1 MARSGGKRGVMEHH
15 CLNRFRRR
23 RLLAFLR
30 RNSLPATFDAL
41 KHETSVFLDVR
52 FLRRLVAGGRWQ
64 EAREYLSR
72 FLPCQDEVDAP
83 TALRFL
89 TRLNVLDDLAQGK
102 LEGIDLAQDLR
113 NQIDV
118 IPSTIFREDP
128 HYAAALRTVL
138 FWRSHPT
145 YWGPVDWQLIRR
157 KAAQVVKDLVARTPE
172 FRHLLRLPPCPSHPC
187 YTIPFGFGGCRRHKR
202 KKNIGRMSA
211 SLLARRFLQKER
223 RHSSPWTQGSS
234 CEPMGFEEIID
245 ETMLAG
251 KLEVIEHSD
260 SCSEGDPGSPVGL
273 SIGKSFG
280 TAPANAVTKRLS
292 QECSAES
299 SNGAKLKPTTGQF
312 CPDVVDA
319 RSGWTVDANH
329 VLNKIET
336 LGDISTAM
344 AMLVNKTC
352 TYGGPDHTMFLEKT
366 FEHEKM
372 IFELRLDC
380 QKAKTKRL
388 NLSIGNLSTRQN

>member
-1 MARSGGKRGVMEHH
+1 MARSGGKRGVMEHR

-30 RNSLPATFDAL
+30 RDNLPATFDAL

-52 FLRRLVAGGRWQ
+52 FLQRLVAGGRWQ

-89 TRLNVLDDLAQGK
+89 TRLNILDDLAQGK

-118 IPSTIFREDP
+118 IPSTIVREDP

-157 KAAQVVKDLVARTPE
+157 KAAQVVKDLVTRTPE

-273 SIGKSFG
+273 YIG
-280 TAPANAVTKRLS
+280 TKCFS

-299 SNGAKLKPTTGQF
+299 SNGAKLKPITGQF
-312 CPDVVDA
+312 CPNVVDA

-329 VLNKIET
+329 VLNKMET
-336 LGDISTAM
+336 FRDISTAM

-352 TYGGPDHTMFLEKT
+352 TYGGPDHTMFMEKI

-380 QKAKTKRL
+380 QKARTKRL
-388 NLSIGNLSTRQN
+388 NFSIGNLSTRHN

>member
-15 CLNRFRRR
+15 CLDRFRRR

-30 RNSLPATFDAL
+30 RNNLPATFDAL

-52 FLRRLVAGGRWQ
+52 FLQRLVAGGRWQ

-72 FLPCQDEVDAP
+72 FLPCQDEFDAP
-83 TALRFL
+83 TAPRFL

-118 IPSTIFREDP
+118 IPSTIVREDP

-157 KAAQVVKDLVARTPE
+157 KAAQVVEDLVMRTPE

-273 SIGKSFG
+273 SI
-280 TAPANAVTKRLS
+280 VTKRLS

-319 RSGWTVDANH
+319 RSGWTVDAKH
-329 VLNKIET
+329 VLNKTET

-352 TYGGPDHTMFLEKT
+352 
-366 FEHEKM
+366 
-372 IFELRLDC
+372 R
-380 QKAKTKRL
+380 R
-388 NLSIGNLSTRQN
+388 